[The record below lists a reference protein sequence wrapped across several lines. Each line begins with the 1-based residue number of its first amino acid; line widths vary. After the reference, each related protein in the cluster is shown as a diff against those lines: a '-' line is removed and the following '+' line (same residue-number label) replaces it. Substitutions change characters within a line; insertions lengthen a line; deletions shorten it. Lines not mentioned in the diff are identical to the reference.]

1 MLRRLAALWERLPVS
16 IRQFVKFGMV
26 GMSNT
31 LIGLGVNYLCLLALG
46 VQYLLSNAAGF
57 FVSVINAYYWNSR
70 YVFRAG
76 KDKPRSGTRAFAKT
90 AFSYGSTFLLG
101 LALNF
106 LMVERWGV
114 PVEAA
119 PALILC
125 VTVPLN
131 FFMNKLW
138 AFR

>member
-1 MLRRLAALWERLPVS
+1 
-16 IRQFVKFGMV
+16 
-26 GMSNT
+26 
-31 LIGLGVNYLCLLALG
+31 
-46 VQYLLSNAAGF
+46 
-57 FVSVINAYYWNSR
+57 
-70 YVFRAG
+70 
-76 KDKPRSGTRAFAKT
+76 
-90 AFSYGSTFLLG
+90 
-101 LALNF
+101 
-106 LMVERWGV
+106 MVERWGV